1 MTSKSPTRLP
11 QGSPWKRRGGWLV
24 RTERFA
30 DFRAAMRWVGRV
42 AREAERWNHHPRID
56 IRWNTVTLRLR
67 TEEQASLTSK
77 DWQWVDATA
86 DRLRRG
92 RAAAD
97 RPPSSPA
104 VTRG

>member
-1 MTSKSPTRLP
+1 M
-11 QGSPWKRRGGWLV
+11 V

-42 AREAERWNHHPRID
+42 AREAERWNHHPQID

-67 TEEQASLTSK
+67 TEEQARLTSK
-77 DWQWVDATA
+77 DWHWVEATA

-97 RPPSSPA
+97 LPPSIPG